1 MSFTRTDLGA
11 LDLNLLNALVALV
24 EERSTVAAA
33 RRLGLAQS
41 TVSGTLGRLRETFSD
56 DLLVRQGRGLEPTPR
71 AMELLAA
78 CKPHLD
84 GLAAAMG
91 EVTPFDPA
99 TDSRVFRLGCTD
111 AVALAVLPSLTETL
125 RAQAPHCDLSVRV
138 GDYRA
143 LPSMLSTGEV
153 STALA
158 YLRDD
163 PPANSKVRV
172 LRKSP
177 WVVLRNAKEPPVKDL
192 QDFCARPH
200 ALVTPA
206 GDLEGFVDTQL
217 LDHGVERRVVLGVS
231 SFALL
236 LTSLPGTDLI
246 TTVPDF
252 VASALLRLGDFAVD
266 PCPVELAT
274 VTNTL
279 AWRAVTDRD
288 PSERW
293 FRAALVEG
301 FSAA

>member
-1 MSFTRTDLGA
+1 MPFTRTDLGA

-41 TVSGTLGRLRETFSD
+41 TVSGTLGRLRKTFSD
-56 DLLVRQGRGLEPTPR
+56 ELLVRKGRGLEPTPR
-71 AMELLAA
+71 ALELMAA

-91 EVTPFDPA
+91 EVTPFDPSV
-99 TDSRVFRLGCTD
+99 DSRVFRLGCTD
-111 AVALAVLPSLTETL
+111 AVALAVLPFLTERL
-125 RAQAPHCDLSVRV
+125 RTQSPNCDLSVRV

-143 LPSMLSTGEV
+143 LPGMLATGEV

-172 LRKSP
+172 LRNSP
-177 WVVLRNAKEPPVKDL
+177 WVVLRDKSQPKIDGLN
-192 QDFCARPH
+192 DFCGRPH

-206 GDLEGFVDTQL
+206 GDLEGFVDAQL
-217 LDHGVERRVVLGVS
+217 AEKDVERRVVLGVS

-246 TTVPDF
+246 STVPDF
-252 VASALLRLGDFAVD
+252 VASALARIGDFEID
-266 PCPVELAT
+266 PCPVAVPP

-279 AWRAVTDRD
+279 AWRAVSDRD
-288 PSERW
+288 LAERW
-293 FRAALVEG
+293 FRVTLTDVFATA
-301 FSAA
+301 